1 VREIER
7 KILETPNNP
16 SLYLYP
22 RVEPTQLTQVT
33 PTKERNTYQKV
44 RATHNEDVVG
54 VNEESMYCDTNPHVL
69 CDSSY
74 GIDLAASSDSNIDSS
89 DGEYDPD
96 VEIVDEDEED
106 IPPFSYD
113 VDDPCIEVGVVF
125 LDVKQCKEAV
135 TQHTIIH
142 NHAFR
147 VLIHWNDWMTIIHTK
162 RVYRIC

>member
-7 KILETPNNP
+7 KTLKTPNNP

-54 VNEESMYCDTNPHVL
+54 VNEESMYCDTDPHVL

-113 VDDPCIEVGVVF
+113 VDDP
-125 LDVKQCKEAV
+125 
-135 TQHTIIH
+135 
-142 NHAFR
+142 
-147 VLIHWNDWMTIIHTK
+147 
-162 RVYRIC
+162 